1 MLMNGVEKALV
12 NNPLRAV
19 LQRRFEMPLLLE
31 LGGRLGG
38 GRVLEVGCG
47 RGVGTRLILEMSGAE
62 TVDAFDLDPAMVAL
76 ARRRLARHGDR
87 VRVALGDVERIDA
100 EDGAYDAVFDFG
112 IIHHVPDWRSAL
124 REIRR
129 VLKPGGRFYSEE
141 VLKKFILDPIWRRV
155 LLHPLEDRFDHDG
168 FSDGLVEAGFEPIA
182 SRQLWGQFA
191 WFAATKA
198 ATSTKTQTAAGER
211 EKSILAEFPV

>member
-1 MLMNGVEKALV
+1 MLMNGWEKALV
-12 NNPLRAV
+12 NNSFRAG
-19 LQRRFEMPLLLE
+19 LQRFFEMPLLLKM
-31 LGGRLGG
+31 GGRLQGG
-38 GRVLEVGCG
+38 TALEVGCG
-47 RGVGTRLILEMSGAE
+47 RGIGTELILKMSGAE
-62 TVDAFDLDPAMVAL
+62 RVDAFDLDPGMVAL
-76 ARRRLARHGDR
+76 ARDRLARYGDR
-87 VRVALGDVERIDA
+87 VRVSVGDVERIEAKD
-100 EDGAYDAVFDFG
+100 DTYDAVFNFG